1 MATVTPKGRFL
12 AALAAYGVIAVMAAF
27 TLDGKFQY
35 AVWIFLAGLA
45 ARTTIAYKAR
55 W

>member
-1 MATVTPKGRFL
+1 MTPQQRYL
-12 AALAAYGVIAVMAAF
+12 AAIAAYAVFVVLAGL
-27 TLDGKFQY
+27 TLDGKLRY

>member
-1 MATVTPKGRFL
+1 MDPSKTRYF
-12 AALAAYGVIAVMAAF
+12 AAIAAYGVIAVLAAL
-27 TLDGKFQY
+27 TLDGKLQY

-45 ARTTIAYKAR
+45 LRTTIAYKAR